1 MAARFKKN
9 RANRA
14 WAPHPVQVEYRR
26 GIHILG
32 MLREHRRWNK
42 LRMAGLTLLL
52 SVASNYRWREYTNG
66 MKWSRRAFGV
76 MLSAVFSLAMTLPA
90 LCGKCHSAAPNSDCA
105 QDHGGK
111 TKHQSGSSS
120 GYTDCDHCDESPGI
134 SATRQMNQGTPEL
147 LISLPD
153 SPAAQIHDS
162 NRIAAT
168 SAIIPTNS
176 VDGTVQKYIFVGETH
191 PPNSVYRLLTVSL
204 KI

>member
-1 MAARFKKN
+1 
-9 RANRA
+9 
-14 WAPHPVQVEYRR
+14 
-26 GIHILG
+26 

-52 SVASNYRWREYTNG
+52 SVASNYRRREYTNG
-66 MKWSRRAFGV
+66 MKWSRAFGAV
-76 MLSAVFSLAMTLPA
+76 LSPVLLLAMAFPA
-90 LCGKCHSAAPNSDCA
+90 LCGKCQGAVANSDCA

-111 TKHQSGSSS
+111 AKHPAGSSS
-120 GYTDCDHCDESPGI
+120 GNTDCDHCDASPGI

-147 LISLPD
+147 LIFLPD
-153 SPAAQIHDS
+153 SPTTQVHDS

-176 VDGTVQKYIFVGETH
+176 ADDTVQKYIFVGETH